1 MENNVGRRIYE
12 IRNRR
17 NYTQE
22 QLAEKVGSVPSY
34 ISNIER
40 KNKCPSLTLL
50 RKIVKELDTSYDYL
64 LMDDFEMDKRLEIK
78 YKDMFREIK
87 KLDEKTQE
95 EFFGVAE
102 KILKINNT
110 KKPYY
115 KKVWYFLYKM
125 SKNVKR
131 NLK

>member
-1 MENNVGRRIYE
+1 MENNVGQRIYE

-95 EFFGVAE
+95 EFFSVAE
-102 KILKINNT
+102 KILKS
-110 KKPYY
+110 
-115 KKVWYFLYKM
+115 F
-125 SKNVKR
+125 R
-131 NLK
+131 NIENK